1 MKYSPDQI
9 TWYDDVYDVFDVL
22 ALYDSLSVGVKYY
35 KGVEI
40 TPKASAYFNVEDFL
54 NRFDE
59 IFFDECG
66 HVVEDAS
73 IIDSLS
79 ERQVKEF
86 ELLIKTWLDDNCVV
100 PIFLVKDIQEC
111 FVTEADLE

>member
-9 TWYDDVYDVFDVL
+9 NWYDDVYDVFDVL

-40 TPKASAYFNVEDFL
+40 TPKASAYVNVNDIL
-54 NRFDE
+54 NRLDE
-59 IFFDECG
+59 TFFDECG
-66 HVVEDAS
+66 DIAEDVS
-73 IIDSLS
+73 IILSLS
-79 ERQVKEF
+79 DRQIKEF
-86 ELLIKTWLDDNCVV
+86 ELLVKTWLDDNCVV